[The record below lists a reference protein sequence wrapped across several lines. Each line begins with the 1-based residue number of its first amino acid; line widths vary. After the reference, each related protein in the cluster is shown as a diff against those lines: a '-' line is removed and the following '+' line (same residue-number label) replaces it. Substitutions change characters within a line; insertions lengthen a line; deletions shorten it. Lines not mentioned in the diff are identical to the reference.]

1 MRRKK
6 KTIYITFLDV
16 TKAYDKAWLQAII
29 YAMHKSGI
37 TGELLRLVKKINE
50 NLTAMYNR
58 NNIRRHQKDP
68 NQRQYTP
75 RWCACCGCISQ
86 LDG

>member
-1 MRRKK
+1 MRKKK

-37 TGELLRLVKKINE
+37 TGELLRLVKKNQRKP
-50 NLTAMYNR
+50 NSYHRDKTWSY
-58 NNIRRHQKDP
+58 QKDS

-75 RWCACCGCISQ
+75 RWCTRCGCICQS
-86 LDG
+86 DG